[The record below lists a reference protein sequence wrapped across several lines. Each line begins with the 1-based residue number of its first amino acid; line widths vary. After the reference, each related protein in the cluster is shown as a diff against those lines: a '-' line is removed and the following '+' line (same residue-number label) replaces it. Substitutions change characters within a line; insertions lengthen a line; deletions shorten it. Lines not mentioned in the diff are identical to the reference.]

1 MKEIMNNKYSRKNDG
16 IMLVLLFCSLIVF
29 DPTSAH
35 AAGNP
40 IVSAMEWVG
49 DLLTSG
55 LARSAAI
62 VAVAILGYLAW
73 FGHITAERA
82 IRFILGIVFV
92 FGGAA
97 LVDLIKG
104 AVG

>member
-1 MKEIMNNKYSRKNDG
+1 MNEIQNNLYNRKNNA
-16 IMLVLLFCSLIVF
+16 IVMVFLFCSLIVL

-62 VAVAILGYLAW
+62 VAIAILGYLAW

-82 IRFILGIVFV
+82 IRFIVGIVFV

-97 LVDLIKG
+97 LVDLVKG

>member
-1 MKEIMNNKYSRKNDG
+1 MKEKKMNCKPSTNH
-16 IMLVLLFCSLIVF
+16 LTAFVVLFCAFVVL
-29 DPTSAH
+29 DPTNAH

-40 IVSAMEWVG
+40 IVSVMEWVEE
-49 DLLTSG
+49 LLTSG

-62 VAVAILGYLAW
+62 VAVAVLGYCAW
-73 FGHITAERA
+73 YGHMTGEKA
-82 IRFILGIVFV
+82 IRFIAGIIFV

-97 LVDLIKG
+97 LVDLISS